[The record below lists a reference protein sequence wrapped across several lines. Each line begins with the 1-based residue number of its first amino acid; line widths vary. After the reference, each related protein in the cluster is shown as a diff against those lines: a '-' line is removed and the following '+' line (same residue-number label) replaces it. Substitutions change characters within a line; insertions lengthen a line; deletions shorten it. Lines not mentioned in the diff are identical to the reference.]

1 MKENVLI
8 SITGRHLTDED
19 ENTIETKQPG
29 KYAYFR
35 GKHIIRYEEYPEL
48 EDFGEAVLVGDN
60 GARNYFRVDWF
71 TPDGLSTWGDGRTF
85 ILGTDG
91 TIELRKYVNAGVP
104 GSGPDHLL
112 LVNGKGEQHIE
123 CHGKVGFPFF
133 GQLILDCL
141 NRTENAMTQEHAFKA
156 AQLCLEAQQLSDSRK

>member
-48 EDFGEAVLVGDN
+48 EDDVPPIAVPCMLKLDANNV
-60 GARNYFRVDWF
+60 VL
-71 TPDGLSTWGDGRTF
+71 TKK
-85 ILGTDG
+85 GTH
-91 TIELRKYVNAGVP
+91 R
-104 GSGPDHLL
+104 
-112 LVNGKGEQHIE
+112 
-123 CHGKVGFPFF
+123 
-133 GQLILDCL
+133 
-141 NRTENAMTQEHAFKA
+141 
-156 AQLCLEAQQLSDSRK
+156 

>member
-48 EDFGEAVLVGDN
+48 EDDVPPIAVPCMLKLDANNVVLTKKGDIPMKMHFSPGISHN
-60 GARNYFRVDWF
+60 TLYQTPIGAL
-71 TPDGLSTWGDGRTF
+71 PLSIDTT
-85 ILGTDG
+85 
-91 TIELRKYVNAGVP
+91 
-104 GSGPDHLL
+104 HL
-112 LVNGKGEQHIE
+112 EM
-123 CHGKVGFPFF
+123 
-133 GQLILDCL
+133 
-141 NRTENAMTQEHAFKA
+141 TEN
-156 AQLCLEAQQLSDSRK
+156 DN